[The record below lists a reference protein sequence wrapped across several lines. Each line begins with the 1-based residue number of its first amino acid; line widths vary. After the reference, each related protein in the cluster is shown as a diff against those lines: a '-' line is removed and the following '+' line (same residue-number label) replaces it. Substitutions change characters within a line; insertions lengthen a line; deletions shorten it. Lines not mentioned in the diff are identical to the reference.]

1 MVIITINIMVFF
13 WITIIDDFD
22 EICILI
28 MIHKLDSKLISK
40 IKKKKKRKRNKQQ
53 QQQQQQRYLSLFV
66 VVKYLAFIFGSHF
79 AYSNIKIEFKLHT
92 KIKDKKFYS
101 TFSTFSF
108 NYSTFNQKKSSNF

>member
-1 MVIITINIMVFF
+1 MAINIMVFF
-13 WITIIDDFD
+13 WITIIDGFD

-28 MIHKLDSKLISK
+28 MMHKLDSKLISK
-40 IKKKKKRKRNKQQ
+40 TKKKKKKKKKKKR
-53 QQQQQQRYLSLFV
+53 YLSLFI

>member
-1 MVIITINIMVFF
+1 MVFF

-40 IKKKKKRKRNKQQ
+40 TKKKVII
-53 QQQQQQRYLSLFV
+53 V

-92 KIKDKKFYS
+92 KIKDKKFYN
-101 TFSTFSF
+101 TFSF

>member
-1 MVIITINIMVFF
+1 MVFF

-53 QQQQQQRYLSLFV
+53 QQQQQQQQQRYLSLFV

-92 KIKDKKFYS
+92 KIKDKKFYN
-101 TFSTFSF
+101 TFSF

>member
-1 MVIITINIMVFF
+1 MVFF

-40 IKKKKKRKRNKQQ
+40 IKKKKKK

-92 KIKDKKFYS
+92 KIKDKKFYN
-101 TFSTFSF
+101 TFSF

>member
-1 MVIITINIMVFF
+1 MV
-13 WITIIDDFD
+13 TIIDGFD

-40 IKKKKKRKRNKQQ
+40 TKKKVII
-53 QQQQQQRYLSLFV
+53 V

-92 KIKDKKFYS
+92 KIKDKKFYN
-101 TFSTFSF
+101 TFSF